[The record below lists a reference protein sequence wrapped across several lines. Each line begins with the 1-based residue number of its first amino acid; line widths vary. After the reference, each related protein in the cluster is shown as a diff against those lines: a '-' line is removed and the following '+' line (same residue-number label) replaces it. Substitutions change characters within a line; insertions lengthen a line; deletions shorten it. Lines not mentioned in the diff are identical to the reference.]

1 MTHREKEQLAAKI
14 FHALYPKENYWLTEA
29 YGENNALQKRYF
41 AAIDDL
47 IKQGVIVDG

>member
-1 MTHREKEQLAAKI
+1 MTHREKEDLVAKI
-14 FHALYPKENYWLTEA
+14 YHALYPQKNYWKSVDSNLRE
-29 YGENNALQKRYF
+29 RYF